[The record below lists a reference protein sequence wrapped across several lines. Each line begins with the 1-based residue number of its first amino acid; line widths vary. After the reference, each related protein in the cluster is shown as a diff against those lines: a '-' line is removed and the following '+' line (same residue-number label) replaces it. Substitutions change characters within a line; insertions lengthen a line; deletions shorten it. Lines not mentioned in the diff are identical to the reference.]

1 MEIQKKEE
9 ELEKI
14 KGKEEQKSVED
25 IAIISQELLDLLDI
39 RNELFCVLLNS
50 KILLADNS
58 NITGIVSAALPLL

>member
-1 MEIQKKEE
+1 
-9 ELEKI
+9 
-14 KGKEEQKSVED
+14 
-25 IAIISQELLDLLDI
+25 LDI